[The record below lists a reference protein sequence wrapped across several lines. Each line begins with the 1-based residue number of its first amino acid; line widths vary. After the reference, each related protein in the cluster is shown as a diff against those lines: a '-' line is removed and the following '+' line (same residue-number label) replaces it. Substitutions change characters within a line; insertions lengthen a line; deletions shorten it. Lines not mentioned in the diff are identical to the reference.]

1 MLLID
6 QKIFRRA
13 QRGIKN
19 CPFNLFLFQS
29 LQKGSLSAENVFI
42 DKSKYLNQEFMF
54 INNSLFIEN
63 EFLRLIKIGVLRREV
78 DGQGL
83 TSKVRITPIG
93 RQVLENSSD
102 LFSQQTT
109 LLKKLITCLNC
120 LLYTSPSPRDGLLSR
135 MPSSA

>member
-13 QRGIKN
+13 KKGIRN

-29 LQKGSLSAENVFI
+29 LQNGSLSAQDILEK
-42 DKSKYLNQEFMF
+42 KSTYLSREFMF
-54 INNSLFIEN
+54 INSPLFIEN
-63 EFLRLIKIGVLRREV
+63 EFLNLIKIGVLRREV

-93 RQVLENSSD
+93 RKVLESRADVFAKKTS
-102 LFSQQTT
+102 LI
-109 LLKKLITCLNC
+109 KKLITCLKYQ
-120 LLYTSPSPRDGLLSR
+120 LSPR
-135 MPSSA
+135 

>member
-13 QRGIKN
+13 KKGIRN

-29 LQKGSLSAENVFI
+29 LQKGSLNAHNVSVN
-42 DKSKYLNQEFMF
+42 KSKYLSREFMF
-54 INNSLFIEN
+54 INSTLFIEN
-63 EFLRLIKIGVLRREV
+63 EFLKLIKIGVLRREV

-93 RQVLENSSD
+93 RKVLESCPD
-102 LFSQQTT
+102 LFTKKTS
-109 LLKKLITCLNC
+109 LIKKLIACLK
-120 LLYTSPSPRDGLLSR
+120 YQV
-135 MPSSA
+135 SAR

>member
-13 QRGIKN
+13 KKGIRN

-29 LQKGSLSAENVFI
+29 LLEGSLSAENVFRN
-42 DKSKYLNQEFMF
+42 KSKYLNKEFMF
-54 INNSLFIEN
+54 IHSSLFIEN
-63 EFLRLIKIGVLRREV
+63 EFLKLIKIGVLRREV

-93 RQVLENSSD
+93 RQVLESSSN
-102 LFSQQTT
+102 LFNQKET
-109 LLKKLITCLNC
+109 LIKKLITCLKYQ
-120 LLYTSPSPRDGLLSR
+120 LSPR
-135 MPSSA
+135 

>member
-13 QRGIKN
+13 KKGIRN

-29 LQKGSLSAENVFI
+29 LQKESLSAQDVFEN
-42 DKSKYLNQEFMF
+42 KSKYLSQEFMF
-54 INNSLFIEN
+54 VNSSLFIEN
-63 EFLRLIKIGVLRREV
+63 EFLKLIKIGVLRREV

-93 RQVLENSSD
+93 RQVLENYAD
-102 LFSQQTT
+102 LFTKKIS
-109 LLKKLITCLNC
+109 LIKKLITCLKYH
-120 LLYTSPSPRDGLLSR
+120 LSPR
-135 MPSSA
+135 

>member
-42 DKSKYLNQEFMF
+42 NKSKYLNQEFMF
-54 INNSLFIEN
+54 ISSSLFIEN

-102 LFSQQTT
+102 LFNQQTT
-109 LLKKLITCLNC
+109 FLNKLITCLK
-120 LLYTSPSPRDGLLSR
+120 YQLSIR
-135 MPSSA
+135 

>member
-13 QRGIKN
+13 KKGIRN

-29 LQKGSLSAENVFI
+29 LQEGSLSAQNVFEK
-42 DKSKYLNQEFMF
+42 KSKYLNQEFIF
-54 INNSLFIEN
+54 INSSSFIEN
-63 EFLRLIKIGVLRREV
+63 EFLKLIRIGVLRREV

-93 RQVLENSSD
+93 RQVLESCSD
-102 LFSQQTT
+102 LFNKRKS
-109 LLKKLITCLNC
+109 LIKKIITCLEYQ
-120 LLYTSPSPRDGLLSR
+120 LLPR
-135 MPSSA
+135 

>member
-13 QRGIKN
+13 KKGIRN

-29 LQKGSLSAENVFI
+29 LQEGSLSAQDIFENKV
-42 DKSKYLNQEFMF
+42 KYLNQEFIF
-54 INNSLFIEN
+54 INSSLFIEN
-63 EFLRLIKIGVLRREV
+63 VFLKLIKIGVLRREV

-93 RQVLENSSD
+93 RQVLEKRTD
-102 LFSQQTT
+102 LFTKKISLIKKMIICLRYQ
-109 LLKKLITCLNC
+109 LL
-120 LLYTSPSPRDGLLSR
+120 PR
-135 MPSSA
+135 

>member
-13 QRGIKN
+13 KRGIKS

-42 DKSKYLNQEFMF
+42 NKSKYLNQEFMF
-54 INNSLFIEN
+54 ISSSLFIEN

-102 LFSQQTT
+102 LFNQQTT
-109 LLKKLITCLNC
+109 LLKKLMTCLK
-120 LLYTSPSPRDGLLSR
+120 YKLSIG
-135 MPSSA
+135 

>member
-13 QRGIKN
+13 QRGIRN
-19 CPFNLFLFQS
+19 CPFNFFLFQT
-29 LQKGSLSAENVFI
+29 LLDGSLSAQNVFLN
-42 DKSKYLNQEFMF
+42 KSKYLNKEFIF
-54 INNSLFIEN
+54 IQSPLFIEN

-83 TSKVRITPIG
+83 TSRVRITPIG

-102 LFSQQTT
+102 LFNQKTT
-109 LLKKLITCLNC
+109 LIKKIITCVK
-120 LLYTSPSPRDGLLSR
+120 YQLSAR
-135 MPSSA
+135 